1 VIKAIVADDEA
12 VARRRIVR
20 LLKEAGVSVL
30 AECAGGAEAVARI
43 KASEADIV
51 FLDVQMPDMTGIEV
65 VERVGP
71 EVMPPVVFVTAHDEY
86 AIRAFELNAVDYLLK
101 PYDTERFKQALDR
114 ARARLKSSDADARAA
129 EMRSLVAL
137 LLSER
142 PERPPEAAA
151 DAPPASFEGDRIAV
165 PVNGVLR
172 VVRLGEID
180 WIETDGNYLRLHA
193 GKANYLFR
201 STATEFE
208 RQLDPVGFARIHRR
222 YIVNLDRVVEIQPWF
237 AGDAVVI
244 LKDGTKLRMSRGHRE
259 AFHKRFLKQS

>member
-1 VIKAIVADDEA
+1 MISAIVADDEA
-12 VARRRIVR
+12 VARRRIAR
-20 LLKEAGVSVL
+20 LLREEGVSIL
-30 AECAGGAEAVARI
+30 AECAGGAEAVDRI
-43 KASEADIV
+43 ALGGADLV
-51 FLDVQMPDMTGIEV
+51 FLDVQMPDLTGIEV

-71 EVMPPVVFVTAHDEY
+71 ERMPPVVFVTAHDEY

-101 PYDTERFKQALDR
+101 PYDAERFKQALDR
-114 ARARLKSSDADARAA
+114 ARTRLTSSDEDRRTA
-129 EMRSLVAL
+129 EFRSLIAL

-142 PERPPEAAA
+142 PERSA
-151 DAPPASFEGDRIAV
+151 DSIPQAPPASIEGDRIAV
-165 PVNGVLR
+165 PLNGVLR
-172 VVRLGEID
+172 VVRTGEID
-180 WIETDGNYLRLHA
+180 WVETDGNYLRLHA

-208 RQLDPVGFARIHRR
+208 RQLDPAHFARIHRR

-259 AFHKRFLKQS
+259 AFHRRFLKQS

>member
-1 VIKAIVADDEA
+1 MIKAIVADDEA
-12 VARRRIVR
+12 VARRRIAR
-20 LLKEAGVSVL
+20 LLKEEGVSVV
-30 AECAGGAEAVARI
+30 AECAGGADAVAHI
-43 KASEADIV
+43 ESDDADIV

-65 VERVGP
+65 VERIGP
-71 EVMPPVVFVTAHDEY
+71 EEMPPVVFVTAHDEY

-101 PYDTERFKQALDR
+101 PYDTERFKQALER
-114 ARARLKSSDADARAA
+114 ARSRLEPAA
-129 EMRSLVAL
+129 GDGRIAELRSLIAL

-142 PERPPEAAA
+142 PERPLSSAP
-151 DAPPASFEGDRIAV
+151 DAPAPAFEGDRIAV

-172 VVRLGEID
+172 VVRTGDID

-193 GKANYLFR
+193 GKTHYLFR
-201 STATEFE
+201 STAAEFE
-208 RQLDPVGFARIHRR
+208 RQIDPVRFARIHRR

-244 LKDGTKLRMSRGHRE
+244 LQDGTKLRMSRGHRE

>member
-12 VARRRIVR
+12 VARRRIAR
-20 LLKEAGVSVL
+20 LLREEGVSIL
-30 AECAGGAEAVARI
+30 AECAGGAEVVDQI
-43 KASEADIV
+43 ASSDADLV
-51 FLDVQMPDMTGIEV
+51 FLDVQMPDLTGIEV

-71 EVMPPVVFVTAHDEY
+71 EKMPPVVFITAHDQY
-86 AIRAFELNAVDYLLK
+86 AIREFELNAVDYLLK
-101 PYDTERFKQALDR
+101 PYDTPRFKQALER
-114 ARARLKSSDADARAA
+114 AKARLTSSDEDRRTA
-129 EMRSLVAL
+129 ELRSLVTL
-137 LLSER
+137 LLSEK
-142 PERPPEAAA
+142 PERPLDSVPQ
-151 DAPPASFEGDRIAV
+151 APVASVEGDRIAV

-172 VVRLGEID
+172 VVRTGEID
-180 WIETDGNYLRLHA
+180 WVETDGNYLRLHA

-208 RQLDPVGFARIHRR
+208 RQLDPVHFARIHRR

>member
-1 VIKAIVADDEA
+1 MRAIVADDEA
-12 VARRRIVR
+12 VARRRIAR
-20 LLKEAGVSVL
+20 LLREEGVTVV
-30 AECAGGAEAVARI
+30 AECAGGTEAVEKI
-43 KASEADIV
+43 TSVESDLV
-51 FLDVQMPDMTGIEV
+51 FLDVQMPDITGIEV

-71 EVMPPVVFVTAHDEY
+71 ERMPPVVFVTAHDEY

-101 PYDTERFKQALDR
+101 PYDADRFRQALER
-114 ARARLKSSDADARAA
+114 ARSRVSPPDGGGRVA
-129 EMRSLVAL
+129 ELRSLISL

-142 PERPPEAAA
+142 QERPAEPS
-151 DAPPASFEGDRIAV
+151 DAPAGSFEGDRIAV

-172 VVRLGEID
+172 IVRTGEID

-193 GKANYLFR
+193 GKASYLFR
-201 STATEFE
+201 STAAEFE
-208 RQLDPVGFARIHRR
+208 KQVDPGQFARIHRR
-222 YIVNLDRVVEIQPWF
+222 YFVNLDRVVEIQPWF

>member
-1 VIKAIVADDEA
+1 MKVIVADDEA
-12 VARRRIVR
+12 VARRRIAR
-20 LLKEAGVSVL
+20 LLREEGVSII
-30 AECAGGAEAVARI
+30 AECSGGAEAVDRI
-43 KASEADIV
+43 AAGDAELV
-51 FLDVQMPDMTGIEV
+51 FLDVQMPDLSGIEV

-71 EVMPPVVFVTAHDEY
+71 ERMPPVVFVTAHDQY
-86 AIRAFELNAVDYLLK
+86 AIKAFDLNAVDYLLK
-101 PYDTERFKQALDR
+101 PYDAGRLRQALER
-114 ARARLKSSDADARAA
+114 ARARIASSDADRRTA
-129 EMRSLVAL
+129 ELRSVVSL

-142 PERPPEAAA
+142 PERPAESMPQ
-151 DAPPASFEGDRIAV
+151 APTATFEGDRIAV

-172 VVRLGEID
+172 VVRTGDID

-193 GKANYLFR
+193 GRTNYLFR

-208 RQLDPVGFARIHRR
+208 RQLDPVHFARIHRR